1 MYQQKPLYWIE
12 DMNALSTKV
21 NTGPLPNSFAMGA
34 NAALNTGANAI
45 KNVAANTT
53 NAIKNVATT
62 AMNDIG
68 EHINESIGA
77 VPSTAPSVYL
87 SVPII
92 ICVGMIL
99 VTVILCIVFK
109 QQLLDAI
116 DRFFG
121 IAIVPPPT
129 EPSPPATDQD
139 GQTLD
144 IINKLVPTRKQVFN
158 VSENRYTFSDAEPLC
173 KALGAELAT
182 YDQVKQA
189 WDQGADW
196 CNYGWIK
203 GQGAVYPTQ
212 QSTFDSLQTGTSD
225 DERLAC
231 GTVGVNGGFMDDPAL
246 RFGVNCYGDK
256 PVESEHDLKNMLQ
269 NRIPPLTPDVLEQ
282 TKKELKYKSEQGQIG
297 ILPYRKGAWSS

>member
-1 MYQQKPLYWIE
+1 V
-12 DMNALSTKV
+12 D
-21 NTGPLPNSFAMGA
+21 
-34 NAALNTGANAI
+34 
-45 KNVAANTT
+45 
-53 NAIKNVATT
+53 
-62 AMNDIG
+62 
-68 EHINESIGA
+68 A
-77 VPSTAPSVYL
+77 V
-87 SVPII
+87 
-92 ICVGMIL
+92 
-99 VTVILCIVFK
+99 
-109 QQLLDAI
+109 

-121 IAIVPPPT
+121 AKEAPPP
-129 EPSPPATDQD
+129 PPATDED

-144 IINKLVPTRKQVFN
+144 IVNKLIPTRKQVFN

-196 CNYGWIK
+196 CNYGWVK
-203 GQGAVYPTQ
+203 GQGAIYPTQ

-231 GTVGVNGGFMDDPAL
+231 GTVGVNGGFMDDPDL

-256 PVESEHDLKNMLQ
+256 PVESEHDLKNLLQ
-269 NRIPPLTPDVLEQ
+269 NRIPPLTPDVIEQ
-282 TKKELKYKSEQGQIG
+282 TKKELRYKSEQGQIG

>member
-1 MYQQKPLYWIE
+1 MKFLTTKSPYWIE
-12 DMNALSTKV
+12 TMNALSMKPS
-21 NTGPLPNSFAMGA
+21 TGPTSFAMGA
-34 NAALNTGANAI
+34 NDALNTGVNAL
-45 KNVAANTT
+45 KNAAINTT
-53 NAIKNVATT
+53 NAVKELTTNVA
-62 AMNDIG
+62 NDIG
-68 EHINESIGA
+68 AHVNASINA
-77 VPSTAPSVYL
+77 VPSTAPSVYF

-92 ICVGMIL
+92 ICVAVIL

-109 QQLLDAI
+109 QQILYAL

-121 IAIVPPPT
+121 AAPPP
-129 EPSPPATDQD
+129 PPPAPATDED

-144 IINKLVPTRKQVFN
+144 IVNKLIPTRKQVYN
-158 VSENRYTFSDAEPLC
+158 VSENRYTFADAEPLC

-182 YDQVKQA
+182 YDQVKTA

-212 QSTFDSLQTGTSD
+212 QGTFDSLQTGVSD
-225 DERLAC
+225 DQRLAC
-231 GTVGVNGGFMDDPAL
+231 GTVGINGGFMDDPEL

-256 PVESEHDLKNMLQ
+256 PVESEHDLKNLLQ

-282 TKKELKYKSEQGQIG
+282 TKKELRYKSEQGQIG

>member
-1 MYQQKPLYWIE
+1 
-12 DMNALSTKV
+12 MNALSTKP
-21 NTGPLPNSFAMGA
+21 NTGGVGPASFVTAA
-34 NAALNTGANAI
+34 NATLNTGASAI
-45 KNVAANTT
+45 KNAAVSATNAMKNTANT
-53 NAIKNVATT
+53 AV
-62 AMNDIG
+62 NDITTQL
-68 EHINESIGA
+68 NESINA
-77 VPSTAPSVYL
+77 VPSTAPSVYF

-99 VTVILCIVFK
+99 VTVILFIVFK
-109 QQLLDAI
+109 QQIFDAV

-121 IAIVPPPT
+121 GQPAPSAPP
-129 EPSPPATDQD
+129 PPATDQD

-144 IINKLVPTRKQVFN
+144 IVNKLVPTRKQVFN

-182 YDQVKQA
+182 YDQVKQS

-231 GTVGVNGGFMDDPAL
+231 GTVGVNGGYMDDPSL

-282 TKKELKYKSEQGQIG
+282 TKKELRYKSEQGQIG
-297 ILPYRKGAWSS
+297 VLPFRKGAWSS

>member
-1 MYQQKPLYWIE
+1 
-12 DMNALSTKV
+12 
-21 NTGPLPNSFAMGA
+21 MGA
-34 NAALNTGANAI
+34 NATLNTGANAI
-45 KNVAANTT
+45 KNVAVNTT
-53 NAIKNVATT
+53 NSIKNVATT

-77 VPSTAPSVYL
+77 VPSTAPSVYV

-92 ICVGMIL
+92 ICVGIIL

-129 EPSPPATDQD
+129 EPPATDQD

-212 QSTFDSLQTGTSD
+212 QSTFDTLQTGTSD

>member
-1 MYQQKPLYWIE
+1 
-12 DMNALSTKV
+12 MNALNSK
-21 NTGPLPNSFAMGA
+21 NTVGVSNSFITAA
-34 NAALNTGANAI
+34 NTALNTGMNTLKNAAI
-45 KNVAANTT
+45 NTT
-53 NAIKNVATT
+53 KAVSNMTNATV
-62 AMNDIG
+62 NDIAT
-68 EHINESIGA
+68 HVNESIHA

-87 SVPII
+87 SVPLIL
-92 ICVGMIL
+92 CVGMIL

-109 QQLLDAI
+109 QQILNAMDM
-116 DRFFG
+116 FFG
-121 IAIVPPPT
+121 EGKPPVPPAPD
-129 EPSPPATDQD
+129 TDQD

-144 IINKLVPTRKQVFN
+144 IVNKLIPTRKQVFN

-231 GTVGVNGGFMDDPAL
+231 GTVGVNGGYMDDPAL
-246 RFGVNCYGDK
+246 RYGVNCYGDK

-282 TKKELKYKSEQGQIG
+282 TKKELRYKSEQGQIG

>member
-1 MYQQKPLYWIE
+1 
-12 DMNALSTKV
+12 MNALSTKPNMGGV
-21 NTGPLPNSFAMGA
+21 GPTSFVTAANT
-34 NAALNTGANAI
+34 ALNTSANAI
-45 KNVAANTT
+45 KTAAVNTT
-53 NAIKNVATT
+53 NVMKNVANT
-62 AMNDIG
+62 AVNDITTQL
-68 EHINESIGA
+68 NESINA
-77 VPSTAPSVYL
+77 VPSTAPSVYF

-92 ICVGMIL
+92 ICVSMIL
-99 VTVILCIVFK
+99 VTLILFIVFK
-109 QQLLDAI
+109 QQILDTI

-121 IAIVPPPT
+121 PQSTPSAPP
-129 EPSPPATDQD
+129 PPATDQD

-144 IINKLVPTRKQVFN
+144 IVNKLVPTRKQVFN

-182 YDQVKQA
+182 YDQVKQS

-231 GTVGVNGGFMDDPAL
+231 GTVGVNGGYMDDPSL

-297 ILPYRKGAWSS
+297 VLPFRKGAWST

>member
-1 MYQQKPLYWIE
+1 
-12 DMNALSTKV
+12 MNALNAKGV
-21 NTGPLPNSFAMGA
+21 AAPNSFIMGA
-34 NAALNTGANAI
+34 NTALNTGANAL
-45 KNVAANTT
+45 KNAAVNTT
-53 NAIKNVATT
+53 NALKNAANATV
-62 AMNDIG
+62 NDIG
-68 EHINESIGA
+68 AHINESIGA
-77 VPSTAPSVYL
+77 VPSTAPSVYF

-92 ICVGMIL
+92 ICVAIIL
-99 VTVILCIVFK
+99 ITVILCIVFK
-109 QQLLDAI
+109 QQIVDAV

-121 IAIVPPPT
+121 AKEAPPP
-129 EPSPPATDQD
+129 PPATDED

-144 IINKLVPTRKQVFN
+144 IVNKLIPTRKQVFN

-196 CNYGWIK
+196 CNYGWVK
-203 GQGAVYPTQ
+203 GQGAIYPTQ

-231 GTVGVNGGFMDDPAL
+231 GTVGVNGGFMDDPDL

-256 PVESEHDLKNMLQ
+256 PVESEHDLKNLLQ
-269 NRIPPLTPDVLEQ
+269 NRIPPLTPDVIEQ
-282 TKKELKYKSEQGQIG
+282 TKKELRYKSEQGQIG

>member
-1 MYQQKPLYWIE
+1 
-12 DMNALSTKV
+12 MNVLSTKPLMGTGSAPTSFITAA
-21 NTGPLPNSFAMGA
+21 NT
-34 NAALNTGANAI
+34 ALNTGANAI
-45 KNVAANTT
+45 KTAAVNTT
-53 NAIKNVATT
+53 NAVKNITNT
-62 AMNDIG
+62 AVNDIVTNV
-68 EHINESIGA
+68 NESISA
-77 VPSTAPSVYL
+77 VPSTAPSVYF

-92 ICVGMIL
+92 ICVGIII

-109 QQLLDAI
+109 QQILDAV

-121 IAIVPPPT
+121 ATPPP
-129 EPSPPATDQD
+129 PPPAPATDED

-144 IINKLVPTRKQVFN
+144 VVNKLVPTRKQVFN

-297 ILPYRKGAWSS
+297 VLPFRKGAWSS